1 MTLPY
6 TFGTQSGS
14 IPLNE
19 LDENFQYLE
28 ELVPPLASSAVTVT
42 ASAQPNVT
50 SLGTLATL
58 SCTGTITSGTITAG
72 LINGTLQT
80 PSQTNITSLGT
91 LSSLTVSGSL
101 NGTLSTAAQP
111 NITSVGTLSSLGVSG
126 NISGNNL
133 ASSGTAN
140 IANLVVTGAGT
151 VGTTFSV
158 TGNITGGNVIAT
170 NFVGSGTQLTGI
182 NGPAFIAT
190 ITTGQGLTTSPAT
203 VTEQT
208 LIFDTVS
215 KNIDNGY
222 SAGIFTAPVAGFYQV
237 SGACAVTPTSWAS
250 VLSYYGTAVLGIY
263 KNNVPVAAGPFVD
276 MRGAIISGVLI
287 QVISAS
293 SVSSLIYLDAGD
305 NLRCKLAYITN
316 APTNFWN
323 TYANVIPNYFQACW
337 LRS

>member
-111 NITSVGTLSSLGVSG
+111 NITSVGTLSSLTVSG
-126 NISGNNL
+126 NVNSGNL
-133 ASSGTAN
+133 SGTNVTGTLATAAQPNITSVGTLSSLTVSGNATVGN
-140 IANLVVTGAGT
+140 IAADNALTSAINRFVYV
-151 VGTTFSV
+151 S
-158 TGNITGGNVIAT
+158 NVA
-170 NFVGSGTQLTGI
+170 
-182 NGPAFIAT
+182 
-190 ITTGQGLTTSPAT
+190 
-203 VTEQT
+203 
-208 LIFDTVS
+208 
-215 KNIDNGY
+215 
-222 SAGIFTAPVAGFYQV
+222 
-237 SGACAVTPTSWAS
+237 PTS
-250 VLSYYGTAVLGIY
+250 GDGAV
-263 KNNVPVAAGPFVD
+263 
-276 MRGAIISGVLI
+276 
-287 QVISAS
+287 
-293 SVSSLIYLDAGD
+293 GD
-305 NLRCKLAYITN
+305 IWYQ
-316 APTNFWN
+316 
-323 TYANVIPNYFQACW
+323 TY
-337 LRS
+337 